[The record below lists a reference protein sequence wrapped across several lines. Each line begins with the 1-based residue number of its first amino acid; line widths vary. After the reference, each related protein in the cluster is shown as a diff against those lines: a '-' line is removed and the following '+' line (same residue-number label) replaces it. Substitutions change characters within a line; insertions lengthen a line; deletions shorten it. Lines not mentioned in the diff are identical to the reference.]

1 MDLGGEGGFIG
12 MVTYIVL
19 LLWMLRPIFWGG
31 DVVSLYV
38 IDSCEE
44 MSHVSEEEEEEEE
57 LINEKKGQT
66 YPCHINLKHMREQC
80 LRDMKT

>member
-1 MDLGGEGGFIG
+1 MDLGGGEVIG

-19 LLWMLRPIFWGG
+19 LLWMLRPIVFGKG
-31 DVVSLYV
+31 SVSRYV

-44 MSHVSEEEEEEEE
+44 MSHVFEEEEEEEE

-66 YPCHINLKHMREQC
+66 YPCHIDLKHMREQR
-80 LRDMKT
+80 LRDVKT

>member
-1 MDLGGEGGFIG
+1 MDLEGGFIG

-19 LLWMLRPIFWGG
+19 LLWMLRPIVFGKG
-31 DVVSLYV
+31 SVSRYV

-44 MSHVSEEEEEEEE
+44 MSHVFVEEEEE

-66 YPCHINLKHMREQC
+66 YPCHINLKHMREQR
-80 LRDMKT
+80 LRDVKT

>member
-1 MDLGGEGGFIG
+1 

-19 LLWMLRPIFWGG
+19 LLWMLRPIVFGKG
-31 DVVSLYV
+31 PVSRYV

-44 MSHVSEEEEEEEE
+44 MSHVFEEEEEEE
-57 LINEKKGQT
+57 LINEKKEIT